1 MTAGERDTA
10 TPPKTKTASRRMGIP
25 LYEQVKRR
33 IAADVSRGAWKTGE
47 KLPSENEIAAELSVS
62 RLTAHRA
69 LRELAAEGLI
79 RRVHGVGSFVARSA
93 VPFSIVRVHDIAD
106 VIRSRGDELSATVV
120 ETGETRAGP
129 ELGRSFGVPSRATL
143 FRSVVVYRANGVP
156 LQIETR
162 HVSPA
167 FAPDYPKQDFREIS
181 TTDYLRSVA
190 TPTRA
195 SNVIEATSP
204 TPEEA
209 RLLEIAPS
217 EPCLSVLRSTWV
229 GDRMTTFTLLVHPG
243 CRYRLSSDQFDAADP
258 EGSET

>member
-1 MTAGERDTA
+1 MAGERDVG
-10 TPPKTKTASRRMGIP
+10 TPPKALSRRDGIP

-33 IAADVSRGAWKTGE
+33 VSADISRGAWKTGE
-47 KLPSENEIAAELSVS
+47 KLPSENEIAAALSVS

-69 LRELAAEGLI
+69 LRELAAEGAI
-79 RRVHGVGSFVARSA
+79 RRVHGVGSFVASSA
-93 VPFSIVRVHDIAD
+93 APFSIVRVHDIAE
-106 VIRSRGDELSATVV
+106 VIRARGDELSVTAL
-120 ETGETRAGP
+120 ETGEVRAGP
-129 ELGRSFGVPSRATL
+129 ELGRSFGVPSLATL

-167 FAPDYPKQDFREIS
+167 FAPDYLKQDFREIS
-181 TTDYLRSVA
+181 TADYLRSVA

-209 RLLEIAPS
+209 RLLEIDPL
-217 EPCLSVLRSTWV
+217 EPCLTVLRSTWV
-229 GDRMTTFTLLVHPG
+229 NDRMTTVTLLIHPG
-243 CRYRLSSDQFDAADP
+243 SRYRISSDQITASDP
-258 EGSET
+258 TTPGEG